1 VAKVVEAQLSERFEV
16 AFNQIH
22 NWMQKNIKNARTDRF
37 AELLR
42 LGFPL
47 HSLIRKYYH
56 DLKMFGRLRN
66 SIVHDKIELGFYI
79 AEPHV
84 SVVNK
89 IENIASQLVQPRDAL
104 SIATKPVFFYYED
117 AKLKDILTVINKRSY
132 SIFPIYDKNGFKW
145 PLTTDCIIKWFAD
158 NMVENII
165 QLDDVK
171 VKDLFPLKRST
182 PIEFVRKDADMFV
195 IEEIFEKYHV
205 KKQKLEAVIVTET
218 GRQSEKP
225 LGIVTSWDLVEIDVL
240 D

>member
-1 VAKVVEAQLSERFEV
+1 
-16 AFNQIH
+16 
-22 NWMQKNIKNARTDRF
+22 
-37 AELLR
+37 
-42 LGFPL
+42 
-47 HSLIRKYYH
+47 
-56 DLKMFGRLRN
+56 
-66 SIVHDKIELGFYI
+66 VHDKIELGFYI